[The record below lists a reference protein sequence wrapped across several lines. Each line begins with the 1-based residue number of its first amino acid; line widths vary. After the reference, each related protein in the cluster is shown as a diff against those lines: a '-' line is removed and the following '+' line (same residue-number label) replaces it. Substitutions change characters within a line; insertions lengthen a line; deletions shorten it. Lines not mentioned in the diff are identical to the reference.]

1 MQSYNIYENMSQ
13 IRINTSQNVE
23 IERTAANVGIR
34 IVSQIIDYIILFIYF
49 MFIIFI
55 SYLIKSE
62 SLAFFLICL
71 IPAFFYSFIMESAFQ
86 GQSVAKMIL
95 KIKVVKLDGSQPSI
109 LNFFIRW
116 IFRLIDTPF
125 YGIVAI
131 ISISTSGKGQR
142 LGDKAAGTT
151 VISLQKKYDLKN
163 SIYRSINEEYKLQF
177 PQVELLKEE
186 DINTVNEVLNHYNGN
201 SGTQA
206 RALLIK
212 TKSAIILKT
221 GIDTQIESLPFL
233 RTIVKDYNY
242 MIRNEDY

>member
-1 MQSYNIYENMSQ
+1 MSQ

-206 RALLIK
+206 RELLIK